1 MNSNNKIHFTK
12 NIKTIK
18 KTASYIIGAFNYQ
31 DKVYFCIKNT
41 KKEPPFDNDRWFVLP
56 NELLDIILD
65 IVIQNR
71 PAD

>member
-1 MNSNNKIHFTK
+1 MNSNDKIYLAK

-18 KTASYIIGAFNYQ
+18 RTASYAIGAFNYQ
-31 DKVYFCIKNT
+31 NKVYFCIKNT
-41 KKEPPFDNDRWFVLP
+41 KKETPFNDDRWFVLP